1 MGFNTKL
8 PPTSNQMN
16 KKGKCMNWI
25 YDIEFDMSN
34 SKHSIVIQAHRHLQR
49 FIKNIINKIDQFH
62 NSTFSL
68 IKWRLSAREWYP
80 RFCGIRLREGS
91 MQATYFS
98 SQVAK
103 LNMRIWV
110 CREFSSVNRNI
121 ILFYIWKNRCLKFKR
136 STCSKC

>member
-1 MGFNTKL
+1 MCNGFNTKV
-8 PPTSNQMN
+8 PATSNQIN
-16 KKGKCMNWI
+16 RKGKCINWI
-25 YDIEFDMSN
+25 EFSDIEFDM

-49 FIKNIINKIDQFH
+49 FIKNTINKIDQFH
-62 NSTFSL
+62 NKYHFSL
-68 IKWRLSAREWYP
+68 IKWRYP
-80 RFCGIRLREGS
+80 RNCGIRLREGS
-91 MQATYFS
+91 MHTTYFS